1 MARRKGSNK
10 RTGKGTK
17 PGGRKRPERR
27 RRTSRK
33 GPPTPE
39 RVLRVLEARAP
50 QLLSPAAVAAALSQG
65 KGASKAIRAVLREL
79 ERESRVERVRGRYR
93 AVRAGAT
100 LEGRFTRENG
110 GRSGVVIDDGGGVWR
125 VGRVEGVQPG
135 DRVAI
140 EPFGDPTKRRADVLD
155 IVDGARDHWVGLF
168 HRRGKLA
175 YATPYRDEGH
185 WVVRVA
191 RNDVGD
197 AEEGEV
203 VRLEPVEGR
212 GRGRNAAATEPWA
225 RVVERLGRP
234 GDPTADVAAVVWR
247 RRLPQAFPADVEAEA
262 RRAAETPPREDVDR
276 ERRDLRAKPFF
287 TIDPASARD
296 HDDAVCVEKL
306 ERGWRLYVAIADVAA
321 YVEAGSAIDREAL
334 ARGNSVYFPTRA
346 IPMLPEALSS
356 DACSLRPE
364 EDRRVLVAELE
375 CGARGRVRKSRFY
388 SAWIR
393 SRARLAYP
401 RAAAIM
407 AGESTHA
414 LGGPLRD
421 FGALCAKLTE
431 RRLRDGALD
440 LDLPSAHLVLG
451 KDGRPVDIVPADRTA
466 AHRAVEEAMLAAN
479 RAVAAH
485 LLERGYPAVF
495 RNHDPPAPADA
506 EALSHKLAAFGLMQD
521 GSPLSAAVISA
532 AIGVASDAVAR
543 VVNPLV
549 LRAMRQ
555 ARYGAESRGHFALA
569 FESYVHFTS
578 PIRRYPDLVVHR
590 VLRALLAGEGP
601 PHDAQRVG
609 RMAARSSYRER
620 LAERAE
626 REVRTLAKCAFLTAY
641 VGEEL
646 EGTVTGVAR
655 HGLYCTFDRWPA
667 DGLIH
672 VSRLPEFVFLAEDR
686 LSLIA
691 DGSGRRYS
699 LGDRM
704 LVRIAEVDI
713 VEGQVDL
720 EIVRLLEAARER
732 R

>member
-1 MARRKGSNK
+1 VARRKGPNK
-10 RTGKGTK
+10 RTGKGTRAK
-17 PGGRKRPERR
+17 PGKRPARR
-27 RRTSRK
+27 RRDAHK
-33 GPPTPE
+33 GPPTLD

-50 QLLSPAAVAAALSQG
+50 QLLSPAAIAAALSQG

-79 ERESRVERVRGRYR
+79 ERESRVERIRGRYR
-93 AVRAGAT
+93 ALRTGAT
-100 LEGRFTRENG
+100 LEGRFTREDG
-110 GRSGVVIDDGGGVWR
+110 ARSGLVIDDGGGVWR
-125 VGRVEGVQPG
+125 VGRVEGVKPG

-155 IVDGARDHWVGLF
+155 VVDGARDEWVGLF

-191 RNDVGD
+191 RDHAGD

-203 VRLEPVEGR
+203 VRLEPVERR
-212 GRGRNAAATEPWA
+212 GRGRSGGEAEPWG
-225 RVVERLGRP
+225 RVVARLGRP
-234 GDPTADVAAVVWR
+234 GDPDADVAAVVWR
-247 RRLPQAFPADVEAEA
+247 RRLSEAFPADVEAEA
-262 RRAAETPPREDVDR
+262 RQVAVTPPDANADQG
-276 ERRDLRAKPFF
+276 RRDLREKSFF

-296 HDDAVCVEKL
+296 HDDAVCVETL
-306 ERGWRLYVAIADVAA
+306 EQGWRLFVAIADVAA

-356 DACSLRPE
+356 DACSLRPD

-375 CGARGRVRKSRFY
+375 CGAGGRVRKSRFY
-388 SAWIR
+388 AAWIR
-393 SRARLAYP
+393 SRARLAYTK
-401 RAAAIM
+401 AAEIM
-407 AGESTHA
+407 AGEGAH
-414 LGGPLRD
+414 PLDADLRA
-421 FGALCAKLTE
+421 FGALAAKLTAQ
-431 RRLRDGALD
+431 RLHDGALD

-451 KDGRPVDIVPADRTA
+451 KDGRPIDIVPADRTA

-479 RAVAAH
+479 KAVAMH

-495 RNHDPPAPADA
+495 RNHDPPAPEDA
-506 EALSHKLAAFGLMQD
+506 EALSQKLAKFGLMED
-521 GSPLSAAVISA
+521 GSPLSAAVISR
-532 AIGVASDAVAR
+532 AIADASAAVAR

-555 ARYGAESRGHFALA
+555 ARYGAECRGHFALA
-569 FESYVHFTS
+569 FESYLHFTS

-590 VLRALLAGEGP
+590 VLRALMAGDGP

-626 REVRTLAKCAFLTAY
+626 REVRMLAKCAFLSAY

-655 HGLYCTFDRWPA
+655 HGLYFTFDRWPA

-686 LSLIA
+686 LSLVA
-691 DGSGRRYS
+691 EGSRRRYS

-713 VEGQVDL
+713 VQGQVDL
-720 EIVRLLEAARER
+720 EIVRLLESARER